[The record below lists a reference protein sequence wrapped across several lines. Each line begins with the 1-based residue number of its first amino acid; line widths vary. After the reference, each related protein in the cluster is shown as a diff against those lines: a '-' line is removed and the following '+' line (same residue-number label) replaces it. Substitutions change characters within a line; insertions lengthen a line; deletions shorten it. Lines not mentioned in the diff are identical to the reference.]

1 MLNLSDVKQLARSSQ
16 LLDKLLATQYK
27 LQDKFGTW
35 DKIRDDPAARQNF
48 LNQIFLALTE
58 ETVEIMRETAYKNP
72 EFVPFGWKK
81 GQKFNDEGF
90 KSEIIDQLHFWL
102 VLALVAGFRDGHE
115 IYEAYLRKNNINHE
129 RQANGY

>member
-1 MLNLSDVKQLARSSQ
+1 VLNLNEVTQLARSSQ

-27 LQDKFGTW
+27 LQDRLGTW
-35 DKIRDDPAARQNF
+35 EKIRNDPAAKQQF
-48 LNQIFLALTE
+48 LNQMFLAMAE

-81 GQKFNDEGF
+81 GQQFNADGF
-90 KSEIIDQLHFWL
+90 KAEIIDQLHFWL
-102 VLALVAGFRDGHE
+102 VLALAAGFRDGHE

-129 RQANGY
+129 RQTSGY